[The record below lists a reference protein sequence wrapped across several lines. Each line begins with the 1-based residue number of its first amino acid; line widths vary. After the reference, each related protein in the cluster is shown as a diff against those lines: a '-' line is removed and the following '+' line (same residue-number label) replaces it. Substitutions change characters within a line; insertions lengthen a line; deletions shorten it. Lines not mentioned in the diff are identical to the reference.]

1 MKTRSFGERLDEK
14 TAQALFT
21 NHLRERYNYN
31 PAMAEAI
38 FKDALFVRTLLDP
51 AAREDGQIIR
61 YFPKASES
69 AGKPL
74 CDCIYVAIR
83 LTMYAPGDDELL
95 ARHGPKA
102 LRQRKIKR
110 LCDEATAQGAAATQE
125 DLASLLGCHRSTIVR
140 DIAEMRA
147 RGLTI
152 TTRGGITD
160 QGRGLSH
167 KRTIL
172 KMHLLGWPPTEIA
185 KRTSHALES
194 VENYIEPFFRV
205 ACLYADDKAL
215 AAICRLTRLSPGLV
229 QEYISLYQELRSSS
243 VFSEPLAKRLQFFTE
258 GLLPL
263 GEKGAL

>member
-1 MKTRSFGERLDEK
+1 MKTRSIGERLDEK
-14 TAQALFT
+14 SAQALFA

-51 AAREDGQIIR
+51 AAREEGQVVR
-61 YFPKASES
+61 YFPKATES

-74 CDCIYVAIR
+74 RDCTFVAVR
-83 LTMYAPGDDELL
+83 LTMYAPGDDEFL

-110 LCDEATAQGAAATQE
+110 LCDEAIAQGAAATQE
-125 DLASLLGCHRSTIVR
+125 DLATLFGCHRSTIVR

-147 RGLTI
+147 KGLTV

-160 QGRGLSH
+160 QGRGTSH

-172 KMHLLGWPPTEIA
+172 KMYLLGWPPTEIA

-205 ACLYADDKAL
+205 TCLYADNKAL
-215 AAICRLTRLSPGLV
+215 AAICRLTRLSPTLV
-229 QEYISLYQELRSSS
+229 REYISLYQELLASP
-243 VFSEPLAKRLQFFTE
+243 VFSEPLAKRLQFFSE